1 MQTCKPNPRNETMRF
16 EEMNLS
22 HTKEFEIRHNIFVII
37 RHNMNVFI
45 ILKAHF
51 VKKTAPDSPFDC
63 SMDFLKNV
71 RKVVTPI
78 RKAIS
83 LDLSLDKYLD
93 QIFWFYTFRTD
104 VSNRFN
110 NWKQFFIKKCII
122 KYTNNYRADCLQL
135 QKKRSKNM
143 KTQSKSCP

>member
-1 MQTCKPNPRNETMRF
+1 
-16 EEMNLS
+16 MNLS

-93 QIFWFYTFRTD
+93 QIF
-104 VSNRFN
+104 
-110 NWKQFFIKKCII
+110 
-122 KYTNNYRADCLQL
+122 
-135 QKKRSKNM
+135 
-143 KTQSKSCP
+143 